1 MTHGAVPSEH
11 RVPGSH
17 WHTDLDEG
25 IDRHD
30 GHVGLGFGVIHQVEV
45 DEFLQLRVARLH
57 TVNDVR
63 EEGAANNKRE
73 KARCSPSRISINKT
87 NTGML
92 FLYGLFCVLDTLR
105 SDSLSN
111 VQFVAPLTAS
121 FFQNVDTDKMPV
133 LCRFLKFRVCWC
145 LLEMPYLK
153 FRIYYRS
160 PRSWESEMKE

>member
-1 MTHGAVPSEH
+1 MYPPRAGLVAQGGVPSE
-11 RVPGSH
+11 RRARGSH

-45 DEFLQLRVARLH
+45 DEFLQLRVAGLH

-92 FLYGLFCVLDTLR
+92 LKSKVLCFCLLNILGGDRCDPSSGTKV
-105 SDSLSN
+105 S
-111 VQFVAPLTAS
+111 FVGIGV
-121 FFQNVDTDKMPV
+121 FFGDTDIIAD
-133 LCRFLKFRVCWC
+133 F
-145 LLEMPYLK
+145 
-153 FRIYYRS
+153 
-160 PRSWESEMKE
+160 